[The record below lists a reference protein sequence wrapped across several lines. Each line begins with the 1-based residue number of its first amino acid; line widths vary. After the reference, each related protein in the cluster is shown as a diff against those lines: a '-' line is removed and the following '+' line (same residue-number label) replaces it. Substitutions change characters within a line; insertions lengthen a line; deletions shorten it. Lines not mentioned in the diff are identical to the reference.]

1 MKSSNSVPFY
11 ACLVEEV
18 RSGAV
23 PEKRNR
29 NSLEIRNDTVLK
41 IPSNP
46 RAHVHSI
53 SFLSAHRHGCILPRT
68 TLEPGVA
75 ASFSCTTLKPVATT
89 SSFLVHLSLSLV
101 LHSHPPSQT
110 RLRCWPFPRSL
121 SLRERLKSLRH
132 HLLLPLE
139 WILPKLLTRVTGI
152 SSFPQFWI
160 SPPLSRNC
168 KILLLRGVPGS
179 DFWNR
184 SWGMSVEA
192 H

>member
-46 RAHVHSI
+46 RAHVPSI
-53 SFLSAHRHGCILPRT
+53 SFLSAHRHGRILPRT

-89 SSFLVHLSLSLV
+89 SSFLVHLSLSL
-101 LHSHPPSQT
+101 LFFIATLLLKLASGAGHFQG
-110 RLRCWPFPRSL
+110 RSL
-121 SLRERLKSLRH
+121 SEKDSNH
-132 HLLLPLE
+132 
-139 WILPKLLTRVTGI
+139 WATT
-152 SSFPQFWI
+152 SSC
-160 SPPLSRNC
+160 L
-168 KILLLRGVPGS
+168 
-179 DFWNR
+179 
-184 SWGMSVEA
+184 
-192 H
+192 